1 VIIPIRS
8 NGRDFEIVQ
17 GVPLND
23 FSKAKITTTEIELTE
38 EKSLVGDLLPK

>member
-17 GVPLND
+17 GVPLTD
-23 FSKAKITTTEIELTE
+23 FSKSKIAATENELKE
-38 EKSLVGDLLPK
+38 EKSLVTDLLKK